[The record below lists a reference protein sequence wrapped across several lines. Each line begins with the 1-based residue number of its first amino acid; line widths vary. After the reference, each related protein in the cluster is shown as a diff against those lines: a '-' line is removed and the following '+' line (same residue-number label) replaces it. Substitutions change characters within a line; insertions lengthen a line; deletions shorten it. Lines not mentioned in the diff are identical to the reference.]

1 MQHLISVTLSRSY
14 LVSSSAPLKMCLG
27 KAGYWKGKVP
37 QTTETTELKPRIKKQ
52 ELVQE
57 IEPSKMG
64 RNCKDSHSSSFYEPR
79 EHGSL
84 LVVKLWMGFFPALQL
99 LPNSIWKAPLNT
111 CHSALTGPWRI
122 ALRALQLLL
131 KLWKL
136 WNFLEIAGSAIM
148 KWSL

>member
-1 MQHLISVTLSRSY
+1 MQHLISVTLSWSY

-37 QTTETTELKPRIKKQ
+37 QTTETTELKPGIKKQ

-84 LVVKLWMGFFPALQL
+84 LVVKLWMGFFPALHL

-111 CHSALTGPWRI
+111 CHSALIGPWRI
-122 ALRALQLLL
+122 ALWALQLLL
-131 KLWKL
+131 KLWKF